1 MKNIFPTTALIILLL
16 LSGCVAH
23 LKDGPPNFCVN
34 INKILDP
41 KPRPLPKSKYGNPLS
56 YIVNGKHYHVL
67 KTARSYH
74 QYGIAS
80 WYGTKF
86 HGQLTSSREP
96 YNMLAMTGA
105 SPTLPIPC
113 FVHVTNLSN
122 GRSIVVKI
130 NDRGPF
136 TSHRILD
143 LSYVAAKKLGYI
155 NHGTALVEIKA
166 INFSYPPT
174 PIKSIMLEK
183 NISLPPRLF
192 LQLGTFCERIHAE
205 DLKKKL
211 CAHIREPIL
220 ILRSFYNQ
228 LLRYHVQ
235 IGPLAGINELNHLH
249 NKLKKLGF
257 KEIIKIKQ

>member
-1 MKNIFPTTALIILLL
+1 MKKIFPITALIIF
-16 LSGCVAH
+16 LSGCAPH
-23 LKDGPPNFCVN
+23 FKDGPPNFYVN

-41 KPRPLPKSKYGNPLS
+41 KPRPLPKSKYGNPFS
-56 YIVNGKHYHVL
+56 YTVNGKYYHVL

-74 QYGIAS
+74 QRGIAS

-86 HGQLTSSREP
+86 HGQLTASREP

-113 FVHVTNLSN
+113 FVHVTNLRN

-136 TSHRILD
+136 IPHRILD

-155 NHGTALVEIKA
+155 NCGTTLVEVKTIA
-166 INFSYPPT
+166 VHYPLNH
-174 PIKSIMLEK
+174 IKSIILPK
-183 NISLPPRLF
+183 NTSLLTQLF
-192 LQLGTFCERIHAE
+192 LQLGVFRERIHAE
-205 DLKKKL
+205 NFKKEL
-211 CAHIREPIL
+211 YTHIREPIL
-220 ILRSFYNQ
+220 ILRSFNNQ
-228 LLRYHVQ
+228 LLLYHVQ
-235 IGPLAGINELNHLH
+235 IGPLTGINSLNYLH

-257 KEIIKIKQ
+257 KEIIKMR